1 MKFVSIFNNTSL
13 WHKKIFPSVLLY
25 LEFAKKSFQQ
35 SLQYRIANYSGFV
48 VNTFFFIVRAFV
60 FMALYENRDIVAG
73 YNVIEAITFTGI
85 TQAMI
90 MVIGIFGTMDIAN
103 AVKSGEVAVDL
114 MKPIDYQFVM
124 LFRQFGRSLYYFI
137 FRGTPIFLVMAI
149 FFSWTPPQSW
159 IILVPFFFSMIL
171 AVVTTFSLNFFV
183 GMSAFWL
190 LDARGV
196 SGLIMGSGLLL
207 SGFVVPISFFPS
219 GFDKICE
226 WLPFIGQSYTPVAI
240 YLGKYTGTTMLIML
254 GRQLFWAIM
263 LMLIGKIFMH
273 FAMRKLVIQGG

>member
-1 MKFVSIFNNTSL
+1 MSIFNNTYL
-13 WHKKIFPSVLLY
+13 WHKKIFPSILLY

-35 SLQYRIANYSGFV
+35 SLQYRIANYSGFA
-48 VNTFFFIVRAFV
+48 VNTFFFVVRAFV
-60 FMALYENRDIVAG
+60 FMALYENRDVVAG
-73 YNVIEAITFTGI
+73 YNVSEAITFTGI

-90 MVIGIFGTMDIAN
+90 MIIGIFGTMEIAN

-114 MKPIDYQFVM
+114 MKPMDYQCAM
-124 LFRQFGRSLYYFI
+124 LFRQLGRSLYYFI
-137 FRGTPIFLVMAI
+137 FRGMPIFLVMAI

-159 IILVPFFFSMIL
+159 AILIPFFFSLVL
-171 AVVTTFSLNFFV
+171 AIITTFSLNFTV

-196 SGLIMGSGLLL
+196 SGLVMGSGLLL
-207 SGFVVPISFFPS
+207 SGFIVPISFFPS
-219 GFDKICE
+219 GLDKICE

-240 YLGKYTGTTMLIML
+240 YLGKYSGVTMLIML

-263 LMLIGKIFMH
+263 LILTGKTFMH
-273 FAMRKLVIQGG
+273 FATRKLVIQGG